1 MRKSLAVLLA
11 AAMAMSLTACGG
23 GAEETTAA
31 AAPAETEAAGSETTA
46 AEAAETAAAEA
57 GAAGPEGIG
66 GSPVLFSSMTENDLD
81 NLIELFNEKY
91 PDCYVEVVNGS
102 AGELTARIAAEA
114 ENPQGDLMW
123 GGLSNSDGDMY
134 TDIFEHWL
142 SDYEDEVIE
151 DYKSNNGF
159 YSLDHLSTCVFC
171 VNTELEAELGIEIN
185 SYEDLLN
192 PALNGKIVFS
202 DPNSSSAAWNNVC
215 NIMSVFGND
224 SDEAW
229 EYITNLM
236 NNGLVISTSSSVCF
250 KSVETGEY
258 VVGITYEDGASTL
271 LKSGADNIRMV
282 YPEEG
287 TSASAFGCAVIK
299 GAPHEAAAKAM
310 VNFLMSE
317 DGQNALGEALGTLRM
332 TNSKANFE
340 SPYLPKT
347 EDVTW
352 VTRDV
357 DWLIENKEQVL
368 EHWNQIYTEVNQ

>member
-11 AAMAMSLTACGG
+11 AAMALSLTACSSGETETTAASAEK
-23 GAEETTAA
+23 AEETTAA
-31 AAPAETEAAGSETTA
+31 AGEAAAETTA
-46 AEAAETAAAEA
+46 AEAEAE
-57 GAAGPEGIG
+57 PEDIG
-66 GSPVLFSSMTENDLD
+66 DTLVLYSSMTENDLN

-102 AGELTARIAAEA
+102 AGELTARIAAEK

-134 TDIFEHWL
+134 SDIFEHWL

-171 VNTELEAELGIEIN
+171 VNTELEAELGLEIN
-185 SYEDLLN
+185 SYEDLLD
-192 PALNGKIVFS
+192 PKLNGKIVFS

-215 NIMSVFGND
+215 NIMSVYGND

-229 EYITNLM
+229 EYMTNLM

-317 DGQNALGEALGTLRM
+317 EGQNALGSALGTLRM

-347 EDVTW
+347 EDVKW

-368 EHWNQIYTEVNQ
+368 EHWNQIYAEVNK

>member
-11 AAMAMSLTACGG
+11 AAMALSLTACSSGETETTAASAEK
-23 GAEETTAA
+23 AEETTAA
-31 AAPAETEAAGSETTA
+31 AGEAAAETTA
-46 AEAAETAAAEA
+46 AEAEAE
-57 GAAGPEGIG
+57 PEDIG
-66 GSPVLFSSMTENDLD
+66 DTLVLYSSMTENDLN

-102 AGELTARIAAEA
+102 AGELTARIAAEK

-134 TDIFEHWL
+134 SDIFEHWL

-171 VNTELEAELGIEIN
+171 VNTELEAELGLEIN
-185 SYEDLLN
+185 SYEDLLD
-192 PALNGKIVFS
+192 PKLNGKIVFS

-215 NIMSVFGND
+215 NIMSVYGND

-229 EYITNLM
+229 EYMTNLM

-317 DGQNALGEALGTLRM
+317 EGQNALGSALGTLRM

-347 EDVTW
+347 EDVKW

-357 DWLIENKEQVL
+357 NWLIENKEQVL
-368 EHWNQIYTEVNQ
+368 EHWNQIYAEVNK